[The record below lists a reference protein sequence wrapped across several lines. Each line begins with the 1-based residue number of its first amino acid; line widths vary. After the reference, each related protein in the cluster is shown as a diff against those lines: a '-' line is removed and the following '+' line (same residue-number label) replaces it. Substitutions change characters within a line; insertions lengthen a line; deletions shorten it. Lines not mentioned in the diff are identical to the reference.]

1 MCGWLVSLSVD
12 GLAVQCMA
20 VCIGPYSM
28 QQAAYQHIAAHCAVD
43 SFSFPE
49 SNIIGILATN
59 VLYGVLFLVIFAT
72 MIGLGVYGFKL
83 FKKIKEVSKVAGKMN
98 AETRVRLPS
107 HFSYQRRWEGHA
119 ATDGSGC
126 NHTSVCLKCPAAGC
140 NGRRTLT
147 AIPWGLM
154 AALYPAR

>member
-1 MCGWLVSLSVD
+1 MHGRVRTD
-12 GLAVQCMA
+12 
-20 VCIGPYSM
+20 GPYSM
-28 QQAAYQHIAAHCAVD
+28 QQAAYDTLPRTAPWR

-59 VLYGVLFLVIFAT
+59 VLYGVLFLVILAT

-83 FKKIKEVSKVAGKMN
+83 FKKIKEVSKVSGKMN
-98 AETRVRLPS
+98 AETRVRLLS
-107 HFSYQRRWEGHA
+107 HCSYQRRWEGDA

-126 NHTSVCLKCPAAGC
+126 NHTPVCLTCPAAEC

-154 AALYPAR
+154 AAL